1 MWQWKSSPCPAHTK
15 ATTVSLVLC
24 VAVRALSFFLR
35 HLLWKWPC
43 YFILMFN
50 YSSFQ
55 QKQNYGFV
63 IIYVYTHSYSQA
75 SVTRVET
82 IGIIVTLLFETSF
95 TDGSSKAFDHAK
107 LCGSM
112 KSMYRIL
119 SSCREIASEKA
130 EWFNCCYSKASILGR
145 PLVFTNFKRVARMEI
160 DPVL

>member
-1 MWQWKSSPCPAHTK
+1 MAVEPSLIFSGIYCENDPVISFWCLIIISSSGSK
-15 ATTVSLVLC
+15 TV
-24 VAVRALSFFLR
+24 ALHYR
-35 HLLWKWPC
+35 
-43 YFILMFN
+43 
-50 YSSFQ
+50 
-55 QKQNYGFV
+55 
-63 IIYVYTHSYSQA
+63 YVYTSTFIYIT

-82 IGIIVTLLFETSF
+82 IGISVILLFETF

-119 SSCREIASEKA
+119 SSCRKIASEKA

-145 PLVFTNFKRVARMEI
+145 ALVFTNIKRVARMEI

>member
-1 MWQWKSSPCPAHTK
+1 M
-15 ATTVSLVLC
+15 
-24 VAVRALSFFLR
+24 ALHYR
-35 HLLWKWPC
+35 
-43 YFILMFN
+43 
-50 YSSFQ
+50 
-55 QKQNYGFV
+55 
-63 IIYVYTHSYSQA
+63 YVYTSTFIYIT

-82 IGIIVTLLFETSF
+82 IGISVILLFETF

-119 SSCREIASEKA
+119 SSCRKIASEKA

-145 PLVFTNFKRVARMEI
+145 ALVFTNIKRVARMEI